1 MGEEN
6 HVWKAW
12 KKVKVSKEEYLV
24 VKRGSKYAML
34 QKKLQRKRSFSASV
48 CYNRI
53 FRIAKQKKKS
63 NQDVSG
69 ESYILYDNGN
79 LTFSTA
85 AKRNALKE
93 HHNCLLNQNFV

>member
-1 MGEEN
+1 MSREDLN
-6 HVWKAW
+6 MLCC
-12 KKVKVSKEEYLV
+12 KKSCRGKEVSV
-24 VKRGSKYAML
+24 H
-34 QKKLQRKRSFSASV
+34 Q
-48 CYNRI
+48 CYKRI

-69 ESYILYDNGN
+69 ESYILYDYGN
-79 LTFSTA
+79 LSFNTA

>member
-1 MGEEN
+1 
-6 HVWKAW
+6 
-12 KKVKVSKEEYLV
+12 
-24 VKRGSKYAML
+24 ML
-34 QKKLQRKRSFSASV
+34 CCKKKLQRKRSFSASV

-53 FRIAKQKKKS
+53 FRIVKQKKKS